1 MKRRVIV
8 VGGGI
13 GGSAAALRLLRG
25 GAEVVVVERAER
37 LGGLVTSFEVA
48 GTPLE
53 MFYHHIFPT
62 EREIRSLIS
71 DLGLS
76 ERLGWFRS
84 SVSIFTGGRIWP
96 FTSPLDLL
104 RFRPLPVVDR
114 FRMGIGS
121 IRLTRDRDWMPLD
134 RITAR
139 DWLTAATSR
148 RASRVVWEPMLRSRF
163 GPAAEDVPAAWMW
176 GRFRQRAGAR
186 RGGRERLGYL
196 RGGFLR
202 LFDALENRLER
213 EGAELRLGTEVR
225 RICIDDGRV
234 RGVELAGGVEEADAV
249 LFAGTLPGLPRLV
262 PADRLDERWASAEGL
277 GAVCVILELARPVGP
292 AYWTNVCDPEV
303 PFGGVIEHTNLVPPS
318 DYAGRHVAYLSRY
331 FTGDEPL
338 ATADLDDVRDSWIG
352 VLEERFPRFAA
363 SAILAAH
370 RFRTPYAAPLPRV
383 GHLDRIPPV
392 RAHIP
397 GLFLATTAQI
407 YPQDRGMN
415 EGIRL
420 AERAAAEILADTPA
434 GR

>member
-25 GAEVVVVERAER
+25 GAEVVVVERGER

-62 EREIRSLIS
+62 EREIRSLIEG
-71 DLGLS
+71 LGLS

-84 SVSIFTGGRIWP
+84 SVAIFTGGRIWP
-96 FTSPLDLL
+96 FTSPIDLL

-114 FRMGIGS
+114 VRMGIGS
-121 IRLTRDRDWMPLD
+121 IRLTRDRDWRPLD
-134 RITAR
+134 LITAR
-139 DWLTAATSR
+139 EWLTAATSGM
-148 RASRVVWEPMLRSRF
+148 ASRVVWEPMLRARF

-196 RGGFLR
+196 RGGFR
-202 LFDALENRLER
+202 MLFDALEARIGR
-213 EGAELRLGTEVR
+213 EGADLRLGAEVR

-234 RGVELAGGVEEADAV
+234 RGVEFAGGLEEADAV

-262 PADRLDERWASAEGL
+262 PADHVDGRWAAAEGL
-277 GAVCVILELARPVGP
+277 GAVCVILELSRPLGP
-292 AYWTNVCDPEV
+292 AYWTNVCDQEV

-338 ATADLDDVRDSWIG
+338 ATADLDEVRAGWIN
-352 VLEERFPRFAA
+352 VLEERFPRFA
-363 SAILAAH
+363 SSTILDAH
-370 RFRTPYAAPLPRV
+370 RFRTPYAAPLPHV
-383 GHLDRIPPV
+383 GHFERIPPI

-407 YPQDRGMN
+407 YPHDRGMN

-420 AERAAAEILADTPA
+420 GERAAAELLADTPA

>member
-1 MKRRVIV
+1 MKQRVIV

-13 GGSAAALRLLRG
+13 GGSAAALRLLRE
-25 GAEVVVVERAER
+25 GAEVIVVERGEH

-62 EREIRSLIS
+62 EREIRSLIEG
-71 DLGLS
+71 LGLS

-84 SVSIFTGGRIWP
+84 SVAIFTGGRIWP

-104 RFRPLPVVDR
+104 RFRPLPVADR
-114 FRMGIGS
+114 LRMGIGS
-121 IRLTRDRDWMPLD
+121 IRLTRDQDWRALD
-134 RITAR
+134 GITAR
-139 DWLTAATSR
+139 DWLMVATSR
-148 RASRVVWEPMLRSRF
+148 RAASVVWEPMLRARF
-163 GPAAEDVPAAWMW
+163 GPAADDVPAAWMW

-196 RGGFLR
+196 RGGFR
-202 LFDALENRLER
+202 TMFDALQRRLQR
-213 EGAELRLGTEVR
+213 EGADLRLGTDVR
-225 RICIDDGRV
+225 RICVDDGRV
-234 RGVELAGGVEEADAV
+234 RGVELAEGVEESDAV
-249 LFAGTLPGLPRLV
+249 LFAGTLPGLARLV
-262 PADRLDERWASAEGL
+262 PKDRVDGRWATAEGL
-277 GAVCVILELARPVGP
+277 GAVCVILELSSPLGP
-292 AYWTNVCDPEV
+292 AYWTNVCDQEV
-303 PFGGVIEHTNLVPPS
+303 PFGGVIEHTNLVPTS

-331 FTGDEPL
+331 FTSDEPL
-338 ATADLDDVRDSWIG
+338 ATADLDEVRDSWIG
-352 VLEERFPRFAA
+352 VLEERFPRFPA
-363 SAILAAH
+363 STIIAAH

-383 GHLDRIPPV
+383 GHLGRIPPI

-420 AERAAAEILADTPA
+420 ADRAAAELLAGTPA
-434 GR
+434 RR